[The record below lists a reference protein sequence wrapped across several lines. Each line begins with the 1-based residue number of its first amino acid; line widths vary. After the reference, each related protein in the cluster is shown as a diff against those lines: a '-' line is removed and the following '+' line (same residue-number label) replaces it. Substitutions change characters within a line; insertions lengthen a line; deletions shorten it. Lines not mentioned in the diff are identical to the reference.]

1 MQYMRL
7 PHAVLATLA
16 DRCGQL
22 GEPGVSALRETGR
35 VAGTL
40 LFDGLGTGAEDLD
53 PDDFWSALDARVRQL
68 NLGFVHF
75 EPLDEGLAVL
85 AWYQMPETGCDGTVE
100 RTTTGCHLATGLLG
114 GLLGRAAGQSIAV
127 LEIACGAAGS
137 EPCWFLIGSESRLTA
152 IHDRLARGEDLRAA
166 LDR

>member
-7 PHAVLATLA
+7 PQAVLATLA

-22 GEPGVSALRETGR
+22 GEPGISALRETGR

-53 PDDFWSALDARVRQL
+53 KDDFWSALDARIRQL
-68 NLGFVHF
+68 HLGFVHF
-75 EPLDEGLAVL
+75 EPLDRGLAVL
-85 AWYQMPETGCDGTVE
+85 AWHEMPETGAEGSAPRITS
-100 RTTTGCHLATGLLG
+100 GCHLATGLLG
-114 GLLGRAAGQSIAV
+114 GLLGRAAGQPIAV
-127 LEIACGAAGS
+127 LEVACGADGS

-166 LDR
+166 LGR